1 MTALPSDPAKA
12 VRVIPL
18 GGLGEIGMNM
28 MVYECGED
36 AVIVDCGMMFP
47 DAATLGVDVII
58 PDFTYVIEN
67 ASKIR
72 GLFLTHAHEDHYGA
86 TPFLL
91 QRLSI
96 PVYGLPYTIAIVRE
110 KLVEH
115 ELDDVADLRSIQPR
129 EVVELASLRIEAIRV
144 THSTV
149 DSVGFAI
156 RTPAGTIIHSG
167 DFKIDPAPLDDRLT
181 DMERFAEYGDEG
193 VLLLVSDSTN
203 ILFGGHCPSER
214 AVTEPMTEVVR
225 HAPGRVIVTT
235 FSSHLHRIQQVI
247 SIGEQLGRPIE
258 VMGRSMLRNVEVA
271 ERLGYLRHRRLK
283 STISNEDRKVIVLT
297 GSQGEPRAALS
308 RAAVNENRK
317 LQLDRGDT
325 VVFSARI
332 IPGNE
337 RPIQRLI
344 DNIYR
349 RGADVVAHER
359 PHIHASGHAYRDE
372 LKMLIDAVRPKFF
385 IPMHGTLHFL
395 VHHARLAAEVGL
407 DRSDTAVITNG
418 DMAEVGRER
427 CRVFPRAV
435 PHGKVFIDEEAAEV
449 PEVVIRDRRHL
460 ADDGFIIVIV
470 AMDSSGRLMR
480 NIEIVTRGVLHVDA
494 NQHVLEDIRTSLTLL
509 LESSP
514 LDELL
519 DRDLLQDKL
528 RVAVK
533 RYFKKNFGRRPLIL
547 PVVWEM

>member
-1 MTALPSDPAKA
+1 MTDTMHDASAAL
-12 VRVIPL
+12 RVIPL

-28 MVYECGED
+28 MVYEYGDD

-47 DAATLGVDVII
+47 DAATLGIDVII
-58 PDFTYVIEN
+58 PDFTYVVEN
-67 ASKIR
+67 ATKIR

-96 PVYGLPYTIAIVRE
+96 PVFGLGYTIAILRE
-110 KLVEH
+110 KLAEHDLDETAELRVVKPRDVIELGVFRVEPIH
-115 ELDDVADLRSIQPR
+115 
-129 EVVELASLRIEAIRV
+129 V

-149 DSVGFAI
+149 DTVGFAI
-156 RTPAGTIIHSG
+156 RTPMGTVIHSG
-167 DFKIDPAPLDDRLT
+167 DFKLDPTPYDDQPT
-181 DMERFAEYGDEG
+181 DFERFERYGDEG
-193 VLLLVSDSTN
+193 VLLLMSDSTN

-214 AVTEPMTEVVR
+214 AVRDPMHQVMIE
-225 HAPGRVIVTT
+225 APGRVIVTT

-247 SIGEQLGRPIE
+247 ELAEGLGRPIE
-258 VMGRSMLRNVEVA
+258 VMGRSMIRNVDVA
-271 ERLGYLRHRRLK
+271 ERLGLLRRHRRAHGPQA
-283 STISNEDRKVIVLT
+283 EQRKLIVVT
-297 GSQGEPRAALS
+297 GSQGEARAALS
-308 RAAVNENRK
+308 RAAVNENRR
-317 LQLDRGDT
+317 LLLDSRDT

-344 DNIYR
+344 DNIHR

-359 PHIHASGHAYRDE
+359 PHIHSSGHAYTDE
-372 LKMLIDAVRPKFF
+372 LKALIDAVRPKFF

-395 VHHARLAAEVGL
+395 IHHARLAAEAGVP
-407 DRSDTAVITNG
+407 SQNTFIVTNG
-418 DMAEVGRER
+418 DVAEVRPDGVQVRQRE
-427 CRVFPRAV
+427 V
-435 PHGKVFIDEEAAEV
+435 PHGKVFLDEEAAQV
-449 PEVVIRDRRHL
+449 PEVVVRDRRHL
-460 ADDGFIIVIV
+460 ADDGFVIVIV
-470 AMDSSGRLMR
+470 VMASNGRLMR
-480 NIEIVTRGVLHVDA
+480 NIEILTRGVLHVDA
-494 NQHVLEDIRTSLTLL
+494 NQRIINELRTTLTAL
-509 LESSP
+509 LEGAS

-533 RYFKKNFGRRPLIL
+533 RYFKKSLGRRPLIL

>member
-1 MTALPSDPAKA
+1 MTDTL
-12 VRVIPL
+12 RVIPL
-18 GGLGEIGMNM
+18 GGLGEIGMNL
-28 MVYECGED
+28 MVYEYGED
-36 AVIVDCGMMFP
+36 AIIVDCGMMFP
-47 DAATLGVDVII
+47 EAATLGVDVVI
-58 PDFTYVIEN
+58 PDFTYLVEN
-67 ASKIR
+67 ASKLR

-96 PVYGLPYTIAIVRE
+96 PVFALPYTTAILRE

-115 ELDDVADLRSIQPR
+115 ELEESAHLRSIQPR
-129 EVVELASLRIEAIRV
+129 EIVELGSLRVEAIRV

-156 RTPAGTIIHSG
+156 RTPVGTIIHSG
-167 DFKIDPAPLDDRLT
+167 DFKIDPTPLDDRQT
-181 DMERFAEYGDEG
+181 DMERFAAYGEEG

-214 AVTEPMTEVVR
+214 AVTQPMGAVMRE
-225 HAPGRVIVTT
+225 APGRVIVTT
-235 FSSHLHRIQQVI
+235 FSSHLHRIQQVL
-247 SIGEQLGRPIE
+247 SIGEQLGRPVE
-258 VMGRSMLRNVEVA
+258 VMGRSMLRNVDVA
-271 ERLGYLRHRRLK
+271 ERLGYLRRRRLAA
-283 STISNEDRKVIVLT
+283 TVHTEDRKVVVLT

-308 RAAVNENRK
+308 RAAIDENRK
-317 LQLDRGDT
+317 LQLGRGDT

-349 RGADVVAHER
+349 RGADVIAHER
-359 PHIHASGHAYRDE
+359 PHIHASGHAYTEE

-385 IPMHGTLHFL
+385 IPMHGTLQFL
-395 VHHARLAAEVGL
+395 IHHARLAAEAGMGA
-407 DRSDTAVITNG
+407 DRTAVITNG
-418 DMAEVGRER
+418 DIAEVRRDR
-427 CRVFPRAV
+427 CRVLRKAV
-435 PHGKVFIDEEAAEV
+435 PHGKVFIDGEAAEV
-449 PEVVIRDRRHL
+449 PEVVVRDRRHL
-460 ADDGFIIVIV
+460 ADDGFVIVVV
-470 AMDSSGRLMR
+470 AMDSAGRLMR
-480 NIEIVTRGVLHVDA
+480 NIEIITRGVLHVDA
-494 NQHVLEDIRTSLTLL
+494 NQHVLEDVRSSLTAL
-509 LESSP
+509 LESAP

-533 RYFKKNFGRRPLIL
+533 RYFKKKFGRRPLIL